1 MRTIP
6 VERPADA
13 PTDYAAGA
21 KAAAG
26 YGMGRLTRRLEE
38 AAQERG

>member
-1 MRTIP
+1 
-6 VERPADA
+6 VV
-13 PTDYAAGA
+13 AA
-21 KAAAG
+21 AAAG